1 MATSRLP
8 AEARDRHPAC
18 RERDLERCIKPQG
31 RVRADVL
38 QVWRLNLPH
47 GRIPSKTRASG
58 AAPAFLCFWRQG
70 ALPTTTLDFSLAR
83 SNLTRSTKK
92 AGPIVTGE
100 RQWPKAML
108 KRSFGRFGRFGRH
121 AGQMEFA
128 TTFLLAALILRPI
141 DGGGRDYRRQGQT
154 LACYSSDKWWS
165 CRWRVGWK
173 PSPR

>member
-58 AAPAFLCFWRQG
+58 AAPAFLCFWHQG

-83 SNLTRSTKK
+83 SNLTRSTKN
-92 AGPIVTGE
+92 AGPIVTGA

-121 AGQMEFA
+121 AGAMESA
-128 TTFLLAALILRPI
+128 TTFLLHAFIWPPQI
-141 DGGGRDYRRQGQT
+141 QGGRGYRPEGRT
-154 LACYSSDKWWS
+154 LASYSFG
-165 CRWRVGWK
+165 R
-173 PSPR
+173 P